1 MGIGLWVF
9 LYTTRNEGKKH
20 DRIRLMEVL
29 IFNEIISTSEK
40 LFSQFNKLVFPL
52 VMDTNKVH
60 NIHIMKIN

>member
-29 IFNEIISTSEK
+29 IFNEIISELFSEK
-40 LFSQFNKLVFPL
+40 KKILTFHQMLEFL
-52 VMDTNKVH
+52 DTNKV
-60 NIHIMKIN
+60 

>member
-1 MGIGLWVF
+1 MI
-9 LYTTRNEGKKH
+9 E
-20 DRIRLMEVL
+20 IRMLQSMEVL

-60 NIHIMKIN
+60 HIHYEN